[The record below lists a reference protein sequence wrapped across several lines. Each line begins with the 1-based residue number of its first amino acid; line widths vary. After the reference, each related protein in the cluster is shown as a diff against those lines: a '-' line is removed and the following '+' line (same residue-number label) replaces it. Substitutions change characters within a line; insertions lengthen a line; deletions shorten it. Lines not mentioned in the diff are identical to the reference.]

1 VVSIITYRDE
11 RKLFAVIGAVIV
23 AALIALLQL
32 DFARSGRTS
41 PLTVT
46 VTSVTAYVQLAVAT
60 VVNVV
65 HGGWTT
71 MVRTPA
77 LASDNAR
84 LRSENTT
91 LRAQNDDLLER
102 IARIPA
108 ARSLAKAEFS
118 HPAGLMATVIGF
130 DPEATTHVVTI
141 DRGAKDGVHRD
152 DGVVTGEGVVGRII
166 EVSPLS
172 AKVLLVIDATSKLPA
187 VVQKGR
193 WWAIAVGTSTRIK
206 LQYVSQDAKLRVGDR
221 VVTGEGRSFHAG
233 VLIGRIKQIETAAAG
248 ALDQTAVVQPA
259 VDLTALSRVLV
270 VPNEVSQ
277 R

>member
-1 VVSIITYRDE
+1 VVPIITYRDE

-46 VTSVTAYVQLAVAT
+46 VTSVTAYAQLAAAT

-65 HGGWTT
+65 RGGWTT
-71 MVRTPA
+71 VVRTPG
-77 LASDNAR
+77 LAADNAR
-84 LRSENTT
+84 LQSENAA
-91 LRAQNDDLLER
+91 LRAQNDNLRER
-102 IARIPA
+102 IARVPA
-108 ARSLAKAEFS
+108 AESLAKAELA
-118 HPAGLMATVIGF
+118 HPAGMSATVIGF

-141 DRGAKDGVHRD
+141 DRGSKDGVRRD
-152 DGVVTGEGVVGRII
+152 DGVVTGEGVVGRIV

-193 WWAIAVGTSTRIK
+193 WWAIAVGTSTRVK
-206 LQYVSQDAKLRVGDR
+206 LQYVSQDAKLHVGDR

-233 VLIGRIKQIETAAAG
+233 ILIGRIKQIEPAAAG
-248 ALDQTAVVQPA
+248 ALDQTAIVQPA
-259 VDLTALSRVLV
+259 ADLTALSRVLV
-270 VPNEVSQ
+270 VPHQVSQ

>member
-1 VVSIITYRDE
+1 MVPIITYRDE

-46 VTSVTAYVQLAVAT
+46 VTSITAYAQLAAAI
-60 VVNVV
+60 VVNAVR
-65 HGGWTT
+65 GGWTT
-71 MVRTPA
+71 IVRTPG
-77 LASDNAR
+77 LASDNVR
-84 LRSENTT
+84 LRDENGR
-91 LRAQNDDLLER
+91 LRAQNDELLER
-102 IARIPA
+102 MARIPA
-108 ARSLAKAEFS
+108 AESLAKGELA
-118 HPAGLMATVIGF
+118 HPSGLPATVIGF

-141 DRGAKDGVHRD
+141 DRGSKDGVRRD
-152 DGVVTGEGVVGRII
+152 DGVVTGDGVVGRIV

-193 WWAIAVGTSTRIK
+193 WWAIAVGTSTRVK

-233 VLIGRIKQIETAAAG
+233 ILIGRIKQVESVAAG
-248 ALDQTAVVQPA
+248 ALDQSAVVQPA

-270 VPNEVSQ
+270 VPHEVSQ